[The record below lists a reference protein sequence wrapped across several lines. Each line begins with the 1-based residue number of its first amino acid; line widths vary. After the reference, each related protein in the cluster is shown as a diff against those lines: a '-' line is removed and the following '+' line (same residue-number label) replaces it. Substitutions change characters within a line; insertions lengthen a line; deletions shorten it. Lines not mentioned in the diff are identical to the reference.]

1 METEIKYW
9 LRKILKDNIEDHSV
23 NILGNP
29 EKDDGY
35 LSDILFVNLT
45 PNSNNEGKT
54 YELVLKCN
62 KTSQAFR
69 ETTPIKEAF
78 KSEMFI
84 YNKVIPEFTKFQAGK
99 GIRDY
104 VQIIVL
110 ENLKISGY
118 VLWDK
123 KHPFTRKHIDLVVEE
138 YAKFHSL
145 SIALQINDPQKFKE
159 LSDCLGDTLN
169 EFVKANNLGVL
180 FGRAVLEIHDLLKG
194 DLDED
199 TLSTWKIL
207 YEKAHFILEDMV
219 DKNEALTV
227 ILHASCWCNNFMFKY
242 ASGENLLPI
251 RVSMLDWQMS
261 RTSSPILDLSYFIFS
276 HISSEDIQ
284 HMSDIL
290 NVYYEKLKLHSSQL
304 GADLHDFYPKQQF
317 LDDWRKYVKFGA
329 LYSSLV
335 YKLCATEKD
344 EVIDVAD
351 TSDSGKNFTEAFAYE
366 VKNKAAFK
374 NRAKHVVKYMVE
386 NQLI

>member
-1 METEIKYW
+1 MIVCFNSVPVCYGT
-9 LRKILKDNIEDHSV
+9 LATKD
-23 NILGNP
+23 
-29 EKDDGY
+29 
-35 LSDILFVNLT
+35 
-45 PNSNNEGKT
+45 
-54 YELVLKCN
+54 
-62 KTSQAFR
+62 
-69 ETTPIKEAF
+69 
-78 KSEMFI
+78 
-84 YNKVIPEFTKFQAGK
+84 
-99 GIRDY
+99 

-242 ASGENLLPI
+242 A
-251 RVSMLDWQMS
+251 VS
-261 RTSSPILDLSYFIFS
+261 
-276 HISSEDIQ
+276 
-284 HMSDIL
+284 
-290 NVYYEKLKLHSSQL
+290 
-304 GADLHDFYPKQQF
+304 
-317 LDDWRKYVKFGA
+317 
-329 LYSSLV
+329 
-335 YKLCATEKD
+335 
-344 EVIDVAD
+344 
-351 TSDSGKNFTEAFAYE
+351 
-366 VKNKAAFK
+366 
-374 NRAKHVVKYMVE
+374 
-386 NQLI
+386 